1 MPSDKQHG
9 STEKNQGR
17 FQRLRHTSCHLLQVR
32 QEGQGADRLT
42 KTSEEIRSQGGD
54 RTWIRRPSRFR
65 AVRHED
71 DVREEHKDIFLL
83 DGAIVQ
89 QDEVRILLG

>member
-9 STEKNQGR
+9 SAEKNQGR
-17 FQRLRHTSCHLLQVR
+17 FQRLRHTSGHVLQVR

-42 KTSEEIRSQGGD
+42 QTSEEIRRQGGY
-54 RTWIRRPSRFR
+54 RARIRRPGRFR

-89 QDEVRILLG
+89 QDEVRLFLG